1 MILCYSIKVE
11 SRINK
16 AKILS
21 HKIGVLKLPVSKISS
36 KEALTNSGKEKK
48 CFSDRVTGAG
58 DSNSKKS
65 TDDDS
70 VGIACCFLEKNNKY
84 IKRNPKKIYL
94 NFG

>member
-1 MILCYSIKVE
+1 MKE
-11 SRINK
+11 K
-16 AKILS
+16 
-21 HKIGVLKLPVSKISS
+21 LK
-36 KEALTNSGKEKK
+36 NYRKEKK
-48 CFSDRVTGAG
+48 CFSDKVTEVC